1 MNRQELIAISRYQQK
16 SAYQQSD
23 TAQRAASMNPALTGV
38 AAGTDP
44 STGRQILKTSD
55 GGTIQG
61 TSIAKS
67 PLSPGAVVP
76 ATLSGSAGVVLD
88 SF

>member
-1 MNRQELIAISRYQQK
+1 MNRQELIAISRHQQK
-16 SAYQQSD
+16 AQYQQSD
-23 TAQRAASMNPALTGV
+23 TAQRAASMNPAVTGV
-38 AAGTDP
+38 AAGID
-44 STGRQILKTSD
+44 SATGRQIVKTSD

-67 PLSPGAVVP
+67 PLSPGAVIP